1 MCPSTSNTHLRLLW
15 AVSAQRHSKRYSNGL
30 YWCGILEELPVKP
43 KWGAGTRS
51 CYQTQLVMGW
61 EGFFAQDNSPA
72 AARYRHR
79 QSCERKLLDAEK
91 WHRLTAH
98 QRRQLQGGGCKM
110 SPVCY
115 QTPTGRWTGLVGNYE
130 QWCQL
135 TTLQLTWSPVEM
147 QQAKKPKQETPPH
160 LDNELIYI
168 EHLQNYTSCV
178 CWSYRRWKKKS
189 NYYLI

>member
-1 MCPSTSNTHLRLLW
+1 MACIDVGSWRNYLW
-15 AVSAQRHSKRYSNGL
+15 NLNGL
-30 YWCGILEELPVKP
+30 QVPDH
-43 KWGAGTRS
+43 ATS
-51 CYQTQLVMGW
+51 SDMTQLVMGW
-61 EGFFAQDNSPA
+61 QGFFGQDKCPA

-91 WHRLTAH
+91 WHRLRDSTPAKAAA
-98 QRRQLQGGGCKM
+98 GGGCKM

-115 QTPTGRWTGLVGNYE
+115 QTPTGRWTGLMGNYE

-135 TTLQLTWSPVEM
+135 TTLQLTWSLVEM

-168 EHLQNYTSCV
+168 KHLRNYTSTLV
-178 CWSYRRWKKKS
+178 CWSYRS
-189 NYYLI
+189 FFF